1 MPGSIPQAPISPSPL
16 APLAPTGYPVAAALS
31 SPARREVSRIL
42 IGLSGAGQLMDR
54 HADVVPEAIVDRVD
68 RYVDTLTDLA
78 LAIGARGRRVPPG

>member
-1 MPGSIPQAPISPSPL
+1 M
-16 APLAPTGYPVAAALS
+16 
-31 SPARREVSRIL
+31 